1 MTTSIIYHSYS
12 GNTRG
17 VAEKVHA
24 ACGGKLIEVVSK
36 EYSSKITAYTIG
48 CYRAMKGMSDPIEPA
63 TIDVTADDLIV
74 IGTPVWAGRA
84 TPAINAAVA
93 ALAGCKGKKAVI
105 FATSGGQER
114 ETLPIL
120 RKALEDRGVTVAGE
134 FAFDKAGLKDQARIH
149 AMIAAIKTAG
159 GTA

>member
-1 MTTSIIYHSYS
+1 MKTSIIYHSYS
-12 GNTRG
+12 GNTRS

-24 ACGGKLIEVVSK
+24 ALGGELIEVVSK

-48 CYRAMKGMSDPIEPA
+48 CYRAMKGMSDPIEPK
-63 TIDVTADDLIV
+63 TIDVAADDIIV

-93 ALAGCKGKKAVI
+93 ALEGCKGKKAVI
-105 FATSGGQER
+105 FATCGGKER

-120 RKALEDRGVTVAGE
+120 KKALEERGVTVAGE
-134 FAFDKAGLKDQARIH
+134 FVFDKAGVKDPARIN
-149 AMIAAIKTAG
+149 AMISAIKTAG
-159 GTA
+159 STA

>member
-1 MTTSIIYHSYS
+1 MKNCIIYNSYS

-24 ACGGKLIEVVSK
+24 ACGGELIEVISK

-48 CYRAMKGMSDPIEPA
+48 CYRAMKGMSDPIEPK
-63 TIDVTADDLIV
+63 TIDVAADDIIV

-93 ALAGCKGKKAVI
+93 ALEGCKGKKAVI
-105 FATSGGQER
+105 FATCGGKER
-114 ETLPIL
+114 ETLPVL
-120 RKALEDRGVTVAGE
+120 KKALEDRGVTVAGE
-134 FAFDKAGLKDQARIH
+134 FVFDKTTMKDPDRIN
-149 AMIAAIKTAG
+149 AMISAIKTAG
-159 GTA
+159 TVS

>member
-1 MTTSIIYHSYS
+1 MKTSIIYHSYS
-12 GNTRG
+12 GNTRS

-24 ACGGKLIEVVSK
+24 ALGGELIEVVSK

-48 CYRAMKGMSDPIEPA
+48 CYRAMKGMSDPIEPK
-63 TIDVTADDLIV
+63 TIDVTADDIIV

-93 ALAGCKGKKAVI
+93 ALEGCNGKKAVI
-105 FATSGGQER
+105 FATCGGKER

-120 RKALEDRGVTVAGE
+120 KKALEERGVTVAGE
-134 FAFDKAGLKDQARIH
+134 FVYDKTTMKDPDRIN
-149 AMIAAIKTAG
+149 AMISAIKTAG
-159 GTA
+159 KVS